1 VLIQVRS
8 APAVTDA
15 RIQEHGELALGY
27 LEGLIRAC
35 VEPHVHIEVDLPRG
49 GDLFA
54 AGLQHEGARTVRKL
68 FRNPCF
74 AFSNTLFSTG
84 L

>member
-1 VLIQVRS
+1 M
-8 APAVTDA
+8 TDA

-27 LEGLIRAC
+27 LEGLVRAC

-49 GDLFA
+49 GDVFA

-68 FRNPCF
+68 CWLSVL
-74 AFSNTLFSTG
+74 ACSDTLLPTG
-84 L
+84 LQRTV